1 MLFEEI
7 LILGATMLCSECGD
21 ETPHIIGWRCSKC
34 NQKAVALG
42 VPAYRGLR
50 KSGEDNVD
58 WSLLCARGRIKEL
71 ESAMRRLIEE
81 AHNDGEHIWI
91 DADAWAEITKDEQI
105 VQTDFLRDAETVRG
119 KKS

>member
-1 MLFEEI
+1 VLLEEI
-7 LILGATMLCSECGD
+7 LILGATMLCSECGV
-21 ETPHIIGWRCSKC
+21 ETPHIIGWRCSEC

-42 VPAYRGLR
+42 VPAYRGPH

-58 WSLLCARGRIKEL
+58 RSLLCARVRIKEL

-105 VQTDFLRDAETVRG
+105 VQTDFR
-119 KKS
+119 

>member
-1 MLFEEI
+1 
-7 LILGATMLCSECGD
+7 MLCSECGV
-21 ETPHIIGWRCSKC
+21 ETPHIIGWRCSEC
-34 NQKAVALG
+34 NQKVVALG
-42 VPAYRGLR
+42 VPTAYRGLH

-58 WSLLCARGRIKEL
+58 RSLLCARMRIKEL